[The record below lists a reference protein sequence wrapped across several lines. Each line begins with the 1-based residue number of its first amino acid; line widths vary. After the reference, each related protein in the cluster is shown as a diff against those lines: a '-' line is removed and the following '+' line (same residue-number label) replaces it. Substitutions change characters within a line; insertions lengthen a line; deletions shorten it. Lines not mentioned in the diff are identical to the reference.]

1 MPNYSLVV
9 NSQFNPFTYQEL
21 LAPVQAMSNYHEKLM
36 DEYDKLSSQADVLE
50 AMGANDRDKGT
61 YGRYKAYSDSL
72 RKERDNLFAN
82 GLTFESRQRLSDL
95 RRLYNTE
102 IVPIQNAW
110 QKREQEAQMQMKAQ
124 MDAAARGV
132 NMYFSRDAANTSL
145 QDYIDNPNQTFQ
157 ILNGQQLTTEAANVF
172 KALGNQV
179 QSDGKGNY
187 FLQGKQLSPIEYSI
201 IKKTGMDWNKYQ
213 DFANNPDAPEF
224 SNLRGILNNILEA
237 HGVGNFSPDVQRR
250 ALQHA
255 IVGASAGVGT
265 TDVQLHTDPYQKM
278 VLEDQ
283 MARRRA
289 AEEYSMKAQLA
300 AAQAAASQ
308 AGAAGSPESPFS
320 ISEYQLP
327 LHGTDYSNAGE
338 NESAMRTLGYV
349 KNKNG
354 VLMGTG
360 KVGVTYEDGTGR
372 HVKDVSI
379 FGKNGKILNRRDFVA
394 QAGNSKEA
402 KTALNKY
409 FDRMVDAGKTL
420 GIYGKMYT
428 RKELTDHYNKL
439 AEGMNAQ
446 GVNVYGLNYENSAWN
461 TTSREYP
468 VREIK
473 GYKNGKPVF
482 ETKSIKLN
490 DLLNKKDSNK
500 NNLNISAFWSN
511 APGHQGIILN
521 TTEDGKEKRYFIDA
535 SNMAEN
541 NITAAMDLFKK
552 AEAAKAAGDL
562 STASIRIQDAL
573 GRLHTGLTTNYKPN
587 DQAPVR
593 QPSLKQQGLIGGE

>member
-61 YGRYKAYSDSL
+61 YGRYKAYSDNL

-132 NMYFSRDAANTSL
+132 NLYFSRDAANTSL

-157 ILNGQQLTTEAANVF
+157 ILNGQQITTEAANVF

-201 IKKTGMDWNKYQ
+201 IKKTGMDWNKYR

-224 SNLRGILNNILEA
+224 SNLRGILNNILKA
-237 HGVGNFSPDVQRR
+237 HGADNFSPDIQRR

-265 TDVQLHTDPYQKM
+265 TDVQLHTDPYQKALFESGLRM
-278 VLEDQ
+278 KE
-283 MARRRA
+283 A
-289 AEEYSMKAQLA
+289 AYDTSLKAQLA

-308 AGAAGSPESPFS
+308 AGAAGGAESPFS

-379 FGKNGKILNRRDFVA
+379 FGKNGKVLNRRDFVA

-402 KTALNKY
+402 RTALNKY

-446 GVNVYGLNYENSAWN
+446 GVNVYGLNYDNSAWN
-461 TTSREYP
+461 PTAREFP

-473 GYKNGKPVF
+473 GYKNGRPVF

-490 DLLNKKDSNK
+490 DLLNKKDSDK

-511 APGHQGIILN
+511 AQGHQGIILN

-535 SNMAEN
+535 NNMAES
-541 NITAAMDLFKK
+541 NIQAALSKFKEAEDWKRQGRNDIAALKIQTAL
-552 AEAAKAAGDL
+552 EA
-562 STASIRIQDAL
+562 I
-573 GRLHTGLTTNYKPN
+573 HTGLTTEYKSN
-587 DQAPVR
+587 SVSPVR
-593 QPSLKQQGLIGGE
+593 QLTPTQQRIAGGE

>member
-132 NMYFSRDAANTSL
+132 NLYFSRDAANTSL

-157 ILNGQQLTTEAANVF
+157 ILNGQQITTEIANQF
-172 KALGNQV
+172 KGLASQI

-187 FLQGKQLSPIEYSI
+187 FLQGKKLNPIEYDLI
-201 IKKTGMDWNKYQ
+201 RQRGMNWNQFQ
-213 DFANNPDAPEF
+213 DFANNPDDPRFA
-224 SNLRGILNNILEA
+224 NIRGIINNTLNA
-237 HGVGNFSPDVQRR
+237 HGVGNFSPDVQNR
-250 ALQHA
+250 AFYHA
-255 IVGASAGVGT
+255 IQGVSAGVGA
-265 TDVQLHTDPYQKM
+265 TDAQLHTDPYQKM
-278 VLEDQ
+278 VIEDQ

-289 AEEYSMKAQLA
+289 AEEAVLEAQL

-308 AGAAGSPESPFS
+308 AGAAGGAESPFS

-360 KVGVTYEDGTGR
+360 KVGVTYEDGAGR

-402 KTALNKY
+402 RTALNKY

-535 SNMAEN
+535 SNMPEN
-541 NITAAMDLFKK
+541 NITEALRLFKEAEKAK
-552 AEAAKAAGDL
+552 AEGKL
-562 STASIRIQDAL
+562 PLASVNIQNAL
-573 GRLHTGLTTNYKPN
+573 GKIHTGLTGNNKPY
-587 DQAPVR
+587 DQSIVR
-593 QPSLKQQGLIGGE
+593 QPSLKQQGLIGEE